1 MPPTIP
7 PPRLHILAART
18 EPVAV
23 ILRRGPSKWCH
34 VLRYRTDTDELEPGS
49 WFRGRI
55 YQFRCDLSDDGRSMV
70 YLAMGDKGQ
79 TWNGVC
85 EPPRLTCLAQ
95 WETDGTWF
103 GGGLWTGP
111 RRLAVNLG
119 RGPGIL
125 FGRRFKPDYPGPQRP
140 EVEYNFHE
148 AKHGGEDESILYERL
163 ERDGWI
169 RQGPFGEDVK
179 LPGKQYQVRH
189 DGDAGWLIKRGPTLP
204 EIRLFFRG
212 YFGGEGRRFEFQMPD
227 HPAVLTPEV
236 EWATWD
242 CTDNLL
248 VARRGCIERWTPADF
263 ARGAPSFAADLSML
277 VPPGRNDDS
286 DDEPRDG

>member
-1 MPPTIP
+1 MGN
-7 PPRLHILAART
+7 
-18 EPVAV
+18 
-23 ILRRGPSKWCH
+23 RGQ
-34 VLRYRTDTDELEPGS
+34 
-49 WFRGRI
+49 I
-55 YQFRCDLSDDGRSMV
+55 
-70 YLAMGDKGQ
+70 
-79 TWNGVC
+79 WNGVC

-95 WETDGTWF
+95 WQVDDTWF
-103 GGGLWTGP
+103 GGGVWTGP

-119 RGPGIL
+119 RGSDVPWGHEFQL
-125 FGRRFKPDYPGPQRP
+125 EYPCDSRP
-140 EVEYNFHE
+140 EIEFDLLE
-148 AKHGGEDESILYERL
+148 ARYGGEDDSVLYERL

-169 RQGPFGEDVK
+169 RRGSFGENVK
-179 LPGKQYQVRH
+179 LPGKQYQIRH
-189 DGDAGWLIKRGPTLP
+189 DGDAGWLLKRHAALP
-204 EIRLFFRG
+204 EIRLFYRG
-212 YFGGEGRRFEFQMPD
+212 YFAEGRRFEFQMLD

-263 ARGAPSFAADLSML
+263 ARGAPSFAADLSKL